1 MSLLV
6 QFMQN
11 PEFFFE
17 IDLCSAI
24 VDFCWQ
30 ESYPT
35 FSLVFNVLRPTFL
48 VFVHLQED
56 ENTPDSEQVGSFHPV
71 GRKATIR
78 AACILALF
86 FKFFLAL
93 MVDTMFFSQQLI
105 GSSRI
110 RILSQGFI
118 NHEWLGTLPM
128 VLKAMRLAF
137 RRNLGLSELFHVSEK
152 SSSYISKF
160 L

>member
-1 MSLLV
+1 MSLLI

-11 PEFFFE
+11 PEFDFE
-17 IDLCSAI
+17 IDPCSAL

-35 FSLVFNVLRPTFL
+35 FSFVFNVLRPTFL

-56 ENTPDSEQVGSFHPV
+56 ENTPDSEQVGPFHPV

-78 AACILALF
+78 AACILELF
-86 FKFFLAL
+86 FKILAL
-93 MVDTMFFSQQLI
+93 MLDIMFFSQQLI

-118 NHEWLGTLPM
+118 SLEWLGTLPM
-128 VLKAMRLAF
+128 VL
-137 RRNLGLSELFHVSEK
+137 RR
-152 SSSYISKF
+152 
-160 L
+160 